1 MKIVEC
7 ILLLL
12 LLVTGIAAPLQKH
25 PLIMVISF
33 TTFGLL
39 MSVIWMLL
47 RAPDLA
53 ITEAAVGTGVSGV
66 LFYLTLRRIRQMQGT
81 EDEKG
86 TPPLSSAAGSTGTP
100 PSPSG
105 SAMPTEKSG
114 RKGSV
119 RPRPAIGPGST
130 VF

>member
-81 EDEKG
+81 EDEK
-86 TPPLSSAAGSTGTP
+86 
-100 PSPSG
+100 
-105 SAMPTEKSG
+105 
-114 RKGSV
+114 
-119 RPRPAIGPGST
+119 
-130 VF
+130 